1 MSKITKPRG
10 FNDLDP
16 NEFEH
21 KSNLLDVIKNIFNSY
36 FFREIET
43 PIVEKKE
50 LFIRSVGEETDIVN
64 KEMFTFQ
71 DRKGDDLVL
80 RPEGTAGCL
89 RFAIDSGLVDSGPT
103 KLSYAG
109 PMFRYER
116 PQKGRSRQFFQVSA
130 EIYGVRGFEADLELL
145 MMTNEIF
152 QSFGLSNIS
161 LNINSLGDLESQK
174 KYSSELKEYFSDFS
188 NILDEDSLKRLD
200 TNPLRILDS
209 KNEETQKVIKN
220 APKIS
225 SFFSQKSTANYELI
239 KEGLTDLGI
248 SFKEDERLVRG
259 LDYYNDLVFEW
270 TSPDLGSQN
279 TFCGGGRYDRLS
291 QQLGGR
297 DCPATGFSIGLDR
310 LTLIAKIKG
319 SNVSSSLQIILTDES
334 YVSNGLELSK
344 KLRQENKDLR
354 VLFSGYQSS
363 LKNQLKKADKNNIDF
378 AVIIGPEEVRSKSF
392 SLKKLKEDED
402 QLTLEYDQL
411 VKEIKNE

>member
-1 MSKITKPRG
+1 M
-10 FNDLDP
+10 
-16 NEFEH
+16 
-21 KSNLLDVIKNIFNSY
+21 
-36 FFREIET
+36 
-43 PIVEKKE
+43 
-50 LFIRSVGEETDIVN
+50 
-64 KEMFTFQ
+64 
-71 DRKGDDLVL
+71 
-80 RPEGTAGCL
+80 
-89 RFAIDSGLVDSGPT
+89 
-103 KLSYAG
+103 
-109 PMFRYER
+109 
-116 PQKGRSRQFFQVSA
+116 
-130 EIYGVRGFEADLELL
+130 
-145 MMTNEIF
+145 
-152 QSFGLSNIS
+152 
-161 LNINSLGDLESQK
+161 
-174 KYSSELKEYFSDFS
+174 
-188 NILDEDSLKRLD
+188 KRLD

-402 QLTLEYDQL
+402 QLTLKYDQL

>member
-1 MSKITKPRG
+1 MSKVTKPRG

-16 NEFEH
+16 SEFEH
-21 KSNLLDVIKNIFNSY
+21 KSNLLDEIKSIFNSY

-130 EIYGVRGFEADLELL
+130 ETFGVRGFEADLELL

-174 KYSSELKEYFSDFS
+174 KYSSELKEYLSDFS

-310 LTLIAKIKG
+310 LTLIANIKG
-319 SNVSSSLQIILTDES
+319 SNASSSLQIILTDES

-402 QLTLEYDQL
+402 QLTLKYDQL

>member
-16 NEFEH
+16 SEFEH

-89 RFAIDSGLVDSGPT
+89 RFAIDSGLADSGPI

-239 KEGLTDLGI
+239 KEGLSDLGI

-344 KLRQENKDLR
+344 KLRQDNKDLR

-402 QLTLEYDQL
+402 QLTLKYDQL

>member
-1 MSKITKPRG
+1 MSKVTKPRG

-16 NEFEH
+16 SEFEH
-21 KSNLLDVIKNIFNSY
+21 KSNLLDEIKNIFNSY
-36 FFREIET
+36 FFKEIET

-71 DRKGDDLVL
+71 DRKGEDLVL

-89 RFAIDSGLVDSGPT
+89 RFAIDSGLLDSGPT

-130 EIYGVRGFEADLELL
+130 ETYGVRGFEADLELL
-145 MMTNEIF
+145 MMANEIF
-152 QSFGLSNIS
+152 QRFGLGNVS
-161 LNINSLGDLESQK
+161 LNINSLGDEESQK
-174 KYSSELKEYFSDFS
+174 KYALELKKYLSDFS
-188 NILDEDSLKRLD
+188 KVLDEDSLKRLE

-209 KNEETQKVIKN
+209 KNEDTKNVIKN
-220 APKIS
+220 APKIF
-225 SFFSQKSTANYELI
+225 SFLSQKSADNYELI
-239 KEGLTDLGI
+239 KEGLSDLEI
-248 SFKEDERLVRG
+248 SYKEDEKLVRG

-291 QQLGGR
+291 KQLGGR
-297 DCPATGFSIGLDR
+297 DCPAAGFSIGLDR
-310 LTLIAKIKG
+310 LALIAQANE
-319 SNVSSSLQIILTDES
+319 STFSSLQIILTDES
-334 YVSNGLELSK
+334 YVSDGLKLSQ
-344 KLRQENKDLR
+344 KLRKDYKDLR

-378 AVIIGPEEVRSKSF
+378 AVIIGPKEVRSKNF

-411 VKEIKNE
+411 VKELKNE

>member
-89 RFAIDSGLVDSGPT
+89 RFAIDSGLVDSGPI

-402 QLTLEYDQL
+402 QLTLKYDQL

>member
-89 RFAIDSGLVDSGPT
+89 RFAIDSGLADSGPI

-378 AVIIGPEEVRSKSF
+378 AVIIGSEEVRSKSF

-402 QLTLEYDQL
+402 QLTLKYDQL

>member
-1 MSKITKPRG
+1 MSKVTKPRG

-16 NEFEH
+16 SEFEH
-21 KSNLLDVIKNIFNSY
+21 KSNLLDEIKNIFNSY

-89 RFAIDSGLVDSGPT
+89 RFAIDSGLADSGPI

-310 LTLIAKIKG
+310 LTLIAKIKR

-344 KLRQENKDLR
+344 KLRQDNKDLR

-378 AVIIGPEEVRSKSF
+378 AVIIGPEEVRSNSF

-411 VKEIKNE
+411 VKELKNE

>member
-89 RFAIDSGLVDSGPT
+89 RFAIDSGLADSGPI

-239 KEGLTDLGI
+239 KEGLSDLGI

-270 TSPDLGSQN
+270 TSSDLGSQN

-402 QLTLEYDQL
+402 QLTLKYDQL

>member
-1 MSKITKPRG
+1 MSKVTKPRG

-16 NEFEH
+16 SEFEH
-21 KSNLLDVIKNIFNSY
+21 KSNLLDEIKNIFNSY

-89 RFAIDSGLVDSGPT
+89 RFAIDSGLADSGPI

-310 LTLIAKIKG
+310 LTLIAKIKE

-344 KLRQENKDLR
+344 KLRQDNKDLR

>member
-1 MSKITKPRG
+1 MSKVTKPRG

-16 NEFEH
+16 SEFEH
-21 KSNLLDVIKNIFNSY
+21 KSNLLDEIKNIFNSY
-36 FFREIET
+36 FFKEIET

-50 LFIRSVGEETDIVN
+50 LFIRSVGQETDIVN

-71 DRKGDDLVL
+71 DRKGEDLVL

-89 RFAIDSGLVDSGPT
+89 RFAIDSGLLDSGPT

-130 EIYGVRGFEADLELL
+130 ETYGVRGFEADLELL
-145 MMTNEIF
+145 MMANEIF
-152 QSFGLSNIS
+152 QRFGLGNVS
-161 LNINSLGDLESQK
+161 LNINSLGDEESQK
-174 KYSSELKEYFSDFS
+174 KYALELKKYLSDFS
-188 NILDEDSLKRLD
+188 KALDEDSLKRLE

-209 KNEETQKVIKN
+209 KNEDTKNVIKN
-220 APKIS
+220 APKIF
-225 SFFSQKSTANYELI
+225 SFLSQKSADNYELI
-239 KEGLTDLGI
+239 KEGLSDLEI
-248 SFKEDERLVRG
+248 SYKEDEKLVRG

-291 QQLGGR
+291 KQLGGR
-297 DCPATGFSIGLDR
+297 DCPAAGFSIGLDR
-310 LTLIAKIKG
+310 LALIAQANE
-319 SNVSSSLQIILTDES
+319 STFSSLQIILTDES
-334 YVSNGLELSK
+334 YVSDGLKLSQ
-344 KLRQENKDLR
+344 KLRKDYKDLR

-378 AVIIGPEEVRSKSF
+378 AVIIGPNEVRSKNF

-411 VKEIKNE
+411 VKELKNE

>member
-50 LFIRSVGEETDIVN
+50 LFIRSIGEETDIVN

-89 RFAIDSGLVDSGPT
+89 RFAIDSGLVDSGPI

-174 KYSSELKEYFSDFS
+174 KYSSELKEYLSDFS

-402 QLTLEYDQL
+402 QLTLKYDQL

>member
-1 MSKITKPRG
+1 MSKVTKPRG

-16 NEFEH
+16 SEFEH
-21 KSNLLDVIKNIFNSY
+21 KSKLLNEIKTIFNSY
-36 FFREIET
+36 FFKEIET

-71 DRKGDDLVL
+71 DRKGEGLVL

-89 RFAIDSGLVDSGPT
+89 RFAIDSGLLDLGPI

-130 EIYGVRGFEADLELL
+130 ETYGVRGFEADLELL
-145 MMTNEIF
+145 MMANEIF
-152 QSFGLSNIS
+152 QRFGMSNVS
-161 LNINSLGDLESQK
+161 LNINSLGDEESQK
-174 KYSSELKEYFSDFS
+174 KYASDLKKYLSDFS
-188 NILDEDSLKRLD
+188 EALDEDSLKRLE

-225 SFFSQKSTANYELI
+225 SFLSQKSADNYELI
-239 KEGLTDLGI
+239 KEGLNDLGI
-248 SFKEDERLVRG
+248 SYIEDEKLVRG

-291 QQLGGR
+291 KQLGGR
-297 DCPATGFSIGLDR
+297 DCPAAGFSIGLDR
-310 LTLIAKIKG
+310 LALITQANK
-319 SNVSSSLQIILTDES
+319 STSSSSLQIILTDES
-334 YVSNGLELSK
+334 YVSDGLQLSQ
-344 KLRQENKDLR
+344 KLRKDNKDLR

-378 AVIIGPEEVRSKSF
+378 AVIIGPEEVRSKNF

-411 VKEIKNE
+411 VKELKNE

>member
-89 RFAIDSGLVDSGPT
+89 RFAIDSGLADSGPI

-392 SLKKLKEDED
+392 SLKKLKEDEV
-402 QLTLEYDQL
+402 QLTLKYDQL

>member
-64 KEMFTFQ
+64 KEMFAFQ

-89 RFAIDSGLVDSGPT
+89 RFAIDSGLADSGPI

-334 YVSNGLELSK
+334 YVSNGLELSQ
-344 KLRQENKDLR
+344 KLRQDNKDLR

-402 QLTLEYDQL
+402 QLTLKYDQL

>member
-50 LFIRSVGEETDIVN
+50 LFIRSIGEETDIVN

-89 RFAIDSGLVDSGPT
+89 RFAIDSGLADSGPI

-402 QLTLEYDQL
+402 QLTLKYDQL

>member
-1 MSKITKPRG
+1 MSKVTKPRG
-10 FNDLDP
+10 FYDLDP

-50 LFIRSVGEETDIVN
+50 LFIRSIGEETDIVN

-402 QLTLEYDQL
+402 QLTLKYDQL

>member
-64 KEMFTFQ
+64 KEMFAFQ

-89 RFAIDSGLVDSGPT
+89 RFAIDSGLADSGPI

-402 QLTLEYDQL
+402 QLTLKYDQL

>member
-402 QLTLEYDQL
+402 QLTLKYDQL

>member
-50 LFIRSVGEETDIVN
+50 LFIRSIGEETDIVN

-89 RFAIDSGLVDSGPT
+89 RFAIDSGLADSGPI

-363 LKNQLKKADKNNIDF
+363 LKNQLRKADKNNIDF

>member
-239 KEGLTDLGI
+239 KEGLSDLGI

-402 QLTLEYDQL
+402 QLTLKYDQL

>member
-89 RFAIDSGLVDSGPT
+89 RFAIDSGLVDLGPI

-239 KEGLTDLGI
+239 KEGLSDLGI

-310 LTLIAKIKG
+310 LTLIAKIKE

-344 KLRQENKDLR
+344 KLRQDNKDLR

-402 QLTLEYDQL
+402 QLTLKYDQL

>member
-130 EIYGVRGFEADLELL
+130 ETFGVRGFEADLELL

-174 KYSSELKEYFSDFS
+174 KYSSELKEYLSDFS

-344 KLRQENKDLR
+344 KLRQDNKDLR

-402 QLTLEYDQL
+402 QLTLKYDQL

>member
-1 MSKITKPRG
+1 MSKVTKPRG
-10 FNDLDP
+10 FYDLDP

-89 RFAIDSGLVDSGPT
+89 RFAIDSGLVDSGPI

-378 AVIIGPEEVRSKSF
+378 AVIIGSEEVRSKSF

-402 QLTLEYDQL
+402 QLTLKYDQL

>member
-1 MSKITKPRG
+1 MSKVTKPRG
-10 FNDLDP
+10 FYDLDP

-89 RFAIDSGLVDSGPT
+89 RFAIDSGLADSGPI

-239 KEGLTDLGI
+239 KEGLSDLGI

-270 TSPDLGSQN
+270 TSSDLGSQN

-310 LTLIAKIKG
+310 LALIAKIKG
-319 SNVSSSLQIILTDES
+319 SNISSSLQIILTDES
-334 YVSNGLELSK
+334 YVSNGLELSQ
-344 KLRQENKDLR
+344 KLRQDNKDLR

-378 AVIIGPEEVRSKSF
+378 AVIIGSEEVRSKSY

-402 QLTLEYDQL
+402 QLTLKYDQL

>member
-89 RFAIDSGLVDSGPT
+89 RFAIDSGLADSGPI

-239 KEGLTDLGI
+239 KEGLSDLGI

-344 KLRQENKDLR
+344 KLRQDNKDLR

-402 QLTLEYDQL
+402 QLTLKYDQL

>member
-89 RFAIDSGLVDSGPT
+89 RFAIDSGLADSGPI

-402 QLTLEYDQL
+402 QLTLKYDQL